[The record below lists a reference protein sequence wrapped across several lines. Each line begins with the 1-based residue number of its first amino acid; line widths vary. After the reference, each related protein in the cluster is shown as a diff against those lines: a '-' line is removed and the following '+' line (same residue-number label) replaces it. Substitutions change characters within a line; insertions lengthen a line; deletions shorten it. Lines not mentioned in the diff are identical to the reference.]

1 MEILKLTLTL
11 LFIVFIS
18 LFVGRTEINVKT
30 DQTKMTIERPML
42 FLMSLVIMVFVVFGI
57 K

>member
-1 MEILKLTLTL
+1 MEILKLVLTL

-18 LFVGRTEINVKT
+18 LFVGRTEINVET
-30 DQTKMTIERPML
+30 SQTKMSIERPGL
-42 FLMSLVIMVFVVFGI
+42 FLLSLVIMVFVVFGI